1 MPASEAILQIGSA
14 TARSRLPSLLL
25 VRRLIPGGSEDG
37 LKKAHF
43 RRLGLPL
50 TLVAPQLLMLA
61 FFFFIP
67 SWKAL
72 SLAFV
77 QVDPFGQTSIFVGLA
92 NFTQL
97 FATPEYRESVLLT
110 LWFTMVQALVTLLL
124 AVLLAFATTNVVR
137 GRGIYKVIILLPYAV
152 APVVS
157 GSIWAFLFN
166 PSVGPVA
173 QFLHGYGIAWD
184 PNLRP
189 GNAQALLLIATV
201 WKHVCYDYIFLSAA
215 LLAVPK
221 SLEEA
226 AALDGAG
233 PIRRFLTVSL
243 PLITPTVFFLII
255 MNIVYGLFEIFAII
269 DTVTGGGPAGSTS
282 TLVYK
287 VYLDGFVQMDLGSS
301 AAQSVILM
309 AVAIVF
315 TILQFRAVERKVN
328 YQV

>member
-1 MPASEAILQIGSA
+1 MPATEAMSYTGGA
-14 TARSRLPSLLL
+14 ARHSRPSLLS
-25 VRRLIPGGSEDG
+25 RLRAALLHESEEG

-43 RRLGLPL
+43 RGFLLPA
-50 TLVAPQLLMLA
+50 TLVAPQLLILA

-92 NFTQL
+92 NFEQL
-97 FATPEYRESVLLT
+97 LSTPEYRESALLT
-110 LWFTMVQALVTLLL
+110 LWFTCLQAGVTLLL
-124 AVLLAFATTNVVR
+124 AVLMAFATMNVIR
-137 GRGIYKVIILLPYAV
+137 GREIYKIIILLPYAI

-166 PSVGPVA
+166 PSVGPLA
-173 QFLHGYGIAWD
+173 QLLHSFGIPWD

-189 GNAQALLLIATV
+189 TDAQILLLIATV
-201 WKHVCYDYIFLSAA
+201 WKHICYDYIFLVAA
-215 LLAVPK
+215 LFAVPV
-221 SLEEA
+221 SLMEA

-233 PIRRFLTVSL
+233 PVRRFLTVSL
-243 PLITPTVFFLII
+243 PMIAPTVFFLII
-255 MNIVYGLFEIFAII
+255 MNVVYGLFEIFAII

-309 AVAIVF
+309 MIAILF

-328 YQV
+328 YEV